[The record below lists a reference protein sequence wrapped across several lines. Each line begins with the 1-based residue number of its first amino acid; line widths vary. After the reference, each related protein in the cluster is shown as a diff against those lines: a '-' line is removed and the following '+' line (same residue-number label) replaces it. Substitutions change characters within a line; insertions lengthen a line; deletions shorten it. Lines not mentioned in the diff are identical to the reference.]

1 MAKKTQLKCKRIA
14 KCCQKLLPS
23 GMLAQTGISPIG
35 MTTQTLMDIPVK
47 PRVLI
52 ADDSRIVRATLIKH
66 IEGMFEFREAF
77 DGEQAWETLLIDPNI
92 RVVITDLTMPKL
104 DGYGLLQRIRSSKIS
119 RIRDIPVVVVS
130 GSDEFE
136 ERERAK
142 AAGATDLIT
151 KGMGTAQLL
160 SRLDILAKLVST
172 QHEFER
178 SLEALVSEVSD
189 GALTQLPSADVLR
202 AQAETLLAN
211 AVQNKRNFVLLNVC
225 VGLKHVELEG
235 RAAAPPA
242 SIIEAI
248 GQLLRRTIRQTDH
261 VAKTG
266 DAEFTLATGSIN
278 FDAAHSFAQRVCL
291 AIAAANLVKDSH
303 MSFVASCGMVSL
315 CDEGASSALTVTA
328 IQDIA
333 HRRAVLGLNNGITG
347 VIGREEEA
355 AFHRGGKQSSFT
367 PANKTGEHEAA
378 GGVPDVITLVRW
390 IKEGRQ
396 NDVQPYLDK
405 LPTGVKALVDL
416 ALQRSKN

>member
-1 MAKKTQLKCKRIA
+1 
-14 KCCQKLLPS
+14 
-23 GMLAQTGISPIG
+23 MLAQISISPSG
-35 MTTQTLMDIPVK
+35 MTTQMLMDIPVK

-66 IEGMFEFREAF
+66 IEGMFEFREAL

-92 RVVITDLTMPKL
+92 RVVITDLTMPNL

-151 KGMGTAQLL
+151 KGMDTAQLL

-178 SLEALVSEVSD
+178 SLEALVSGALD
-189 GALTQLPSADVLR
+189 GAPTLLPSPEALYT
-202 AQAETLLAN
+202 QAETLLAT

-235 RAAAPPA
+235 RAAVPPA
-242 SIIEAI
+242 SVIDAI
-248 GQLLRRTIRQTDH
+248 GHLLRRTIRQTDH

-266 DAEFTLATGSIN
+266 DAEFTLVTGSIN
-278 FDAAHSFAQRVCL
+278 FDAAHTFAQRICL
-291 AIAAANLVKDSH
+291 AIAAANLVKDSR
-303 MSFVASCGMVSL
+303 MSFIASCGMVSL
-315 CDEGASSALTVTA
+315 CSDGAAGGVSVAA
-328 IQDIA
+328 MRDDA
-333 HRRAVLGLNNGITG
+333 HRRAILGLNNGITG

-355 AFHRGGKQSSFT
+355 AFHLGRKSSSLGAEAGGNTATS
-367 PANKTGEHEAA
+367 
-378 GGVPDVITLVRW
+378 GGVPDVITMVRW

-396 NDVQPYLDK
+396 DQVLPHLDQ
-405 LPTGVKALVDL
+405 LPHGVRSLIDL
-416 ALQRSKN
+416 ALQRSKC